1 MLSAYRL
8 TSGRL
13 EKLAPGSA
21 LDDAVWIDLWRAL
34 PAQVA
39 AVEALG
45 VMVPSREDME
55 EIELSSR
62 LYHEGGRDFM
72 TVVMPGLTP
81 DGEQVSGP
89 VTFVLG
95 PDRLVTVRHHA
106 PRPFETFPSR
116 AEKSP
121 VGCGSTDRL
130 FLGLLDE
137 VVGRLADHL
146 ETAGHGLDEVTRAA
160 TDSKEAPTNEMLEAA
175 LSRVGIEG
183 ERISRVRLSLLT
195 IQRMLGF
202 HALQHGESKQD
213 HTVKAMLKTLNR
225 DVQAL
230 EVHADFLSARVG
242 LATDTTLGMINLR
255 QNATART
262 LSVVAVLFLPA
273 TLIASIFGMN
283 FAVMP
288 GLEEVWGYPA
298 ALVLMLGTAFGSWA
312 FFKWR
317 GWL

>member
-8 TSGRL
+8 VSGRL
-13 EKLAPGSA
+13 EKMAPGTA
-21 LDDAVWIDLWRAL
+21 LDEAVWIDLWRPL
-34 PAQVA
+34 PQQVD
-39 AVEALG
+39 AVQALG
-45 VMVPSREDME
+45 LLVPSREDME

-62 LYHEGGRDFM
+62 LYHEDGLDYM

-89 VTFVLG
+89 VCFILG
-95 PDRLVTVRHHA
+95 PTRMVTVRFHA
-106 PRPFETFPSR
+106 PRPFETFPGR
-116 AEKSP
+116 AEKTP
-121 VGCGSTDRL
+121 VGCAAPDRL
-130 FLGLLDE
+130 FLGLVDE

-146 ETAGHGLDEVTRAA
+146 ETAGRGLDEVTRQA
-160 TDSKEAPTNEMLEAA
+160 TDTREPPHNQMLEAA
-175 LSRVGIEG
+175 LARVGIEG

-202 HALQHGESKQD
+202 HALQTGDGKQD
-213 HTVKAMLKTLNR
+213 HTVKAMLKGLNR

-273 TLIASIFGMN
+273 TLIASVFGMN

-298 ALVLMLGTAFGSWA
+298 ALVLMLVTAGGSWA
-312 FFKWR
+312 YFKWR